1 MKDNLK
7 KPCDE
12 CPFRKKS
19 LKGWLGG
26 ETPQSTLDFVNGEAD
41 FACHKTR
48 HKEESAMS
56 RCKGFLMFTR
66 KMCKIP
72 KYNKDLQT
80 AVMKIDFKSPQL
92 DEILTRIEFIPHHT
106 I

>member
-1 MKDNLK
+1 RTLGLRILFNQHQRKGFDLAKEEAMKDNLK

-72 KYNKDLQT
+72 KYN
-80 AVMKIDFKSPQL
+80 
-92 DEILTRIEFIPHHT
+92 
-106 I
+106 